1 MMECSNIEQI
11 RDDIATKKIIQI
23 VPIFRNYFREYER
36 LRDMTRTEVTNMT
49 GCNPPCFYRKY
60 TQVGKTFLVNKDKFG
75 GGRESHI
82 KISLD

>member
-1 MMECSNIEQI
+1 
-11 RDDIATKKIIQI
+11 
-23 VPIFRNYFREYER
+23 
-36 LRDMTRTEVTNMT
+36 MTRTEVTNMT

-60 TQVGKTFLVNKDKFG
+60 TQVGKTFMVNKDKFG